1 MKYLRSKIAR
11 YSLLIKL
18 PKWFLSIIFG
28 KRSIILIGGCGL
40 SSEKLAASKF
50 SLTYPTLDSV
60 IEKEF
65 KRK

>member
-1 MKYLRSKIAR
+1 
-11 YSLLIKL
+11 
-18 PKWFLSIIFG
+18 LSIIFG

-40 SSEKLAASKF
+40 SSEKLVASKF

-65 KRK
+65 KGK